1 VWIAE
6 RWLGVRCLVKLVD
19 LAPEL
24 PKVSIYATQRL
35 LGRELLVD
43 DLHLQRAKR
52 LFIHLAVSS
61 DNCPPRD
68 NTFLPPL
75 RQLMRELS
83 VVREWV
89 G

>member
-1 VWIAE
+1 MWIAE

-52 LFIHLAVSS
+52 KARQLS
-61 DNCPPRD
+61 NCPPRD